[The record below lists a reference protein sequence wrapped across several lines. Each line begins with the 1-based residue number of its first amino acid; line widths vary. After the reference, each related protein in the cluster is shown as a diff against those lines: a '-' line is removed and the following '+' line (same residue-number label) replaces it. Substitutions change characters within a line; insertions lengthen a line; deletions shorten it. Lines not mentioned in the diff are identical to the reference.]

1 MAQKVKDQTR
11 VSSKHQVTIPAVAF
25 RTAGFAPGDTLK
37 VEAEGAGRVVLT
49 RIDELLDRGRA
60 ARGVAVVLDSGVV
73 VGFLDRQDALHDAA
87 DAAVRELV
95 RGQRMLASVVT
106 YAEVLTGARL
116 GHHNE
121 DDVAGFFAGLLSAV
135 LPVDVAV
142 AEEAADLRSR
152 VKALRMPDALILAT
166 AETDPE
172 VDLIVTGDQRLSK
185 VSGLR
190 VNVRLLR

>member
-1 MAQKVKDQTR
+1 M
-11 VSSKHQVTIPAVAF
+11 
-25 RTAGFAPGDTLK
+25 
-37 VEAEGAGRVVLT
+37 
-49 RIDELLDRGRA
+49 
-60 ARGVAVVLDSGVV
+60 AVVLDSGVV

-95 RGQRMLASVVT
+95 RGQRLLASVVT

-121 DDVAGFFAGLLSAV
+121 DDVTGFFTGLLSGV

-142 AEEAADLRSR
+142 ADKAADLRSSF
-152 VKALRMPDALILAT
+152 KSLRMPDALILAT
-166 AETDPE
+166 AETDPD
-172 VDLIVTGDQRLSK
+172 VDLIVTGDQQLTR

-190 VNVRLLR
+190 VGVRLLR